1 MDMTKNLGILM
12 NFDKFLVYVLPA
24 KTHVFF
30 FMLLYSSLM
39 NALVYLN
46 IPIINWESAE
56 KWVLKQT
63 LPSYPQIFSFLAA
76 ALLSLPVEL
85 AFISFYKL
93 LKL

>member
-30 FMLLYSSLM
+30 FHATLFFPNECPGLYEHT
-39 NALVYLN
+39 
-46 IPIINWESAE
+46 INWESAE